1 MMANGLYCGV
11 SSNVQRIANEV
22 RLSRLDETPG
32 LALTGTGARIRFEAP
47 PHGIVTLL
55 VR

>member
-1 MMANGLYCGV
+1 MAVRGV
-11 SSNVQRIANEV
+11 WRLPRAASEV

-32 LALTGTGARIRFEAP
+32 LALTGTGPRIRFEAP
-47 PHGIVTLL
+47 PHGVVTLL